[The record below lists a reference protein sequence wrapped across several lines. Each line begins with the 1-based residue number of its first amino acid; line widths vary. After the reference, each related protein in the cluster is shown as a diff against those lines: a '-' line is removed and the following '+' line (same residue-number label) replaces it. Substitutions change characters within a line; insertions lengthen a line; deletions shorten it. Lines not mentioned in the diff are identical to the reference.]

1 MSDPYDPYVLLV
13 EDNPDDQELL
23 LRAFR
28 RNGIEHA
35 VRVAHDGLEACE
47 LLFDDDASG
56 MPVLVL
62 LDLNL
67 PRMNGIDVL
76 RRIRTHEKTSLL
88 PVVVLSSSREQEDV
102 VRSYSLGANSYVR
115 KPVDFSE
122 FVETT
127 RQLGQYW
134 LQINQP
140 PPEGEYALLRKELV
154 PAAEEE

>member
-1 MSDPYDPYVLLV
+1 MTGPYVLLV
-13 EDNPDDQELL
+13 EDNLDDQELL

-28 RNGIEHA
+28 RNRIQHA
-35 VRVAHDGLEACE
+35 VKVAHDGLEACE
-47 LLFDDDASG
+47 LLFNERDNG
-56 MPVLVL
+56 TPVLVL

-67 PRMNGIDVL
+67 PRMNGIDLL
-76 RRIRTHEKTSLL
+76 RLIRKNERTALL
-88 PVVVLSSSREQEDV
+88 PVVVLSSSREHEDV
-102 VRSYSLGANSYVR
+102 VLSYSLGANSYVR

-140 PPEGEYALLRKELV
+140 PPEGEYALLLKELV

>member
-1 MSDPYDPYVLLV
+1 MSEPYVLLV
-13 EDNPDDQELL
+13 EDNADDQELL

-28 RNGIEHA
+28 RNRIEHK

-47 LLFDDDASG
+47 ILFEDRDEET
-56 MPVLVL
+56 PVLVL

-76 RRIRTHEKTSLL
+76 RRIRQNERTSLL

-102 VRSYSLGANSYVR
+102 VRCYSVGANSYVR

-122 FVETT
+122 FLETT
-127 RQLGQYW
+127 KQLGQYW

-140 PPEGEYALLRKELV
+140 PPDGEYATLRKELV
-154 PAAEEE
+154 TAAEEE

>member
-1 MSDPYDPYVLLV
+1 MEPYVLLV
-13 EDNPDDQELL
+13 EDNIDDQELL

-28 RNGIEHA
+28 RNRIEHK
-35 VRVAHDGLEACE
+35 VRVAHDGLEACDI
-47 LLFDDDASG
+47 LFEDTEAG
-56 MPVLVL
+56 TPILVL

-76 RRIRTHEKTSLL
+76 RRIRQNERTSLL

-134 LQINQP
+134 LKINQP
-140 PPEGEYALLRKELV
+140 PPEGEYAALRKELV

>member
-1 MSDPYDPYVLLV
+1 MTEPYVLLV
-13 EDNPDDQELL
+13 EDNLDDQELL

-28 RNGIEHA
+28 RNRIEHK
-35 VRVAHDGLEACE
+35 VRVAHDGLEACDI
-47 LLFDDDASG
+47 LFEGTEAG
-56 MPVLVL
+56 TPILVL

-76 RRIRTHEKTSLL
+76 RRIRQNERTSLL

-134 LQINQP
+134 LKINQP
-140 PPEGEYALLRKELV
+140 PPEGEYAVLRKELV

>member
-1 MSDPYDPYVLLV
+1 MTGPYVLLV
-13 EDNPDDQELL
+13 EDNLDDQELL

-28 RNGIEHA
+28 RNRIQHA
-35 VRVAHDGLEACE
+35 VKVAHDGLEACE
-47 LLFDDDASG
+47 LLFNERDNG
-56 MPVLVL
+56 RPVLVL

-67 PRMNGIDVL
+67 PRMNGIDLL
-76 RRIRTHEKTSLL
+76 RLIRKNERTALL

-102 VRSYSLGANSYVR
+102 VLSYSLGANSYVR

-140 PPEGEYALLRKELV
+140 PPEGEYALLLKELV

>member
-1 MSDPYDPYVLLV
+1 MTEPYVLLV
-13 EDNPDDQELL
+13 EDNLDDQELL

-28 RNGIEHA
+28 RNRIEHK
-35 VRVAHDGLEACE
+35 VRVAHDGLEACDI
-47 LLFDDDASG
+47 LFEDTEG
-56 MPVLVL
+56 GTPILVL

-76 RRIRTHEKTSLL
+76 RRIRQNERTSLL

-102 VRSYSLGANSYVR
+102 VRSYTLGANSYVR

-140 PPEGEYALLRKELV
+140 PPEGEYAVLRKELV